1 VALAGPG
8 DFQTQAKQQAKERV
22 MNVDKAVLMFAG
34 FVVLLGLALG
44 YMISPYW
51 YLLTAF
57 AGLNMFQASITGFC
71 PAAIVFRK
79 FGLRSGNAFS

>member
-1 VALAGPG
+1 
-8 DFQTQAKQQAKERV
+8 

-44 YMISPYW
+44 YTVSPYW

-57 AGLNMFQASITGFC
+57 AGLNMFQASFTGFC
-71 PAAIVFRK
+71 PAAIIFK
-79 FGLRSGNAFS
+79 KLGLRDGCAFS